1 MAETNQEYLAL
12 RARPSGHADRRRPW
26 RHSAGLWHGTW
37 AAARGRPSIPLPT
50 PLKPGG
56 EMRWGQ
62 PLTKSF
68 QYLRRKIGL
77 DRFDVALYS
86 SRHWFADLIDNS
98 DIKDVTRRRLMG
110 HSAKKDIPSRYGR
123 KQRLTNRDLAQL
135 TTISSPIIDEMAKL
149 LLQARD
155 RASRGELRV
164 LKPWLTPSNW
174 SDYYRQRLFQ
184 KARLEARRWAQ
195 EGHAEA
201 TANAVSLCRRKR
213 FRSVVIC
220 FARIC
225 SIDPRW
231 GRTTLHQS

>member
-1 MAETNQEYLAL
+1 V
-12 RARPSGHADRRRPW
+12 ARKDVKRFKTLSSQR
-26 RHSAGLWHGTW
+26 T
-37 AAARGRPSIPLPT
+37 IPLH
-50 PLKPGG
+50 PLILDLGLFERVEDLRSIGCPVLFPEWEPYPKPGG

-184 KARLEARRWAQ
+184 KAR
-195 EGHAEA
+195 
-201 TANAVSLCRRKR
+201 
-213 FRSVVIC
+213 
-220 FARIC
+220 
-225 SIDPRW
+225 
-231 GRTTLHQS
+231 